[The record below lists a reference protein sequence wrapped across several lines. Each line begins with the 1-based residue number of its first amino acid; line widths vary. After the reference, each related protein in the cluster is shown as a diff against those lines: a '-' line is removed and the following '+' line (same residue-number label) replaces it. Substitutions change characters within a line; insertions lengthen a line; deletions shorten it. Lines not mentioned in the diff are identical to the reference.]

1 MTKLVAENYADYRQ
15 AVRDEELNVMRAAG
29 SEKPMAIV
37 GKRLPSSDKLDTRQI
52 IFNEVKELQRMGF
65 KPTTIAICPQSAYL
79 YYNRGLVYL
88 RKKETEKAVA
98 DLSKAG
104 ERGLYKAYGIIKKYG
119 QK

>member
-1 MTKLVAENYADYRQ
+1 MQKYPNGDKVTTKNP
-15 AVRDEELNVMRAAG
+15 NF
-29 SEKPMAIV
+29 
-37 GKRLPSSDKLDTRQI
+37 GKA
-52 IFNEVKELQRMGF
+52 
-65 KPTTIAICPQSAYL
+65 IAIDANL
-79 YYNRGLVYL
+79 AEAYYNRGLVYL

>member
-1 MTKLVAENYADYRQ
+1 MDGIQADDYRHLSAERIPLLQ
-15 AVRDEELNVMRAAG
+15 PRQRPRATRRDDLSRAIDDYTKA
-29 SEKPMAIV
+29 
-37 GKRLPSSDKLDTRQI
+37 
-52 IFNEVKELQRMGF
+52 
-65 KPTTIAICPQSAYL
+65 IAIDANL
-79 YYNRGLVYL
+79 AEAYYNRGLVYL

>member
-1 MTKLVAENYADYRQ
+1 MVRVSTTEHCCSTRQ
-15 AVRDEELNVMRAAG
+15 ATSEAPSTSVRRAHTSTTSANAHARRDDL
-29 SEKPMAIV
+29 SRAIDDYT
-37 GKRLPSSDKLDTRQI
+37 KA
-52 IFNEVKELQRMGF
+52 
-65 KPTTIAICPQSAYL
+65 IAIDANL
-79 YYNRGLVYL
+79 AEAYYNRGLVHL